1 MDPKKFFGSFKGKL
15 SRSGRSDFSTSR
27 NNPFRSETSTSR
39 SSATQDPFFDAPP
52 AYTPTAGPTEN
63 HQRPAS
69 RSPKSRSI
77 FGSSE
82 DKYAFLS
89 TFDTIFVIDDSSSM
103 RYPSRSSIHSS
114 KSRWVE
120 VQNALDAVLP
130 ICTSH
135 DPDGIDIYFLN
146 HKSKDEGSEFR
157 AAGGYHNIYSHEQVQ
172 VAFEDAKPQG
182 ATPTGTCLN
191 RILRPYL
198 KNLKANKDNM
208 EDVKPINIIVIT
220 DGMPT
225 DNLEEIVIYY
235 AEMLDRLM
243 APPHQVGI
251 QFFQVGDNPEATQ
264 SLDHLDN
271 EISKKGN
278 VRDMVDTV
286 SWKSVKSGKKQGL
299 SADSILKVV
308 LGAVM
313 RKLDDTNL
321 R

>member
-1 MDPKKFFGSFKGKL
+1 MDPKKFFGNFRKKI
-15 SRSGRSDFSTSR
+15 SRSGRSDLSTAKNS
-27 NNPFRSETSTSR
+27 PFVPEASTSR
-39 SSATQDPFFDAPP
+39 SPATQDPFPDAPP

-63 HQRPAS
+63 PQHPDS
-69 RSPKSRSI
+69 RSLKSRFI
-77 FGSSE
+77 FGPSE

-89 TFDTIFVIDDSSSM
+89 SFDTIFVIDDSSSM

-114 KSRWVE
+114 KTRWVE

-172 VAFEDAKPQG
+172 VSFEEANPQG

-198 KNLKANKDNM
+198 KNLKANKNSM
-208 EDVKPINIIVIT
+208 EDVKPVNIIVIT

-225 DNLEEIVIYY
+225 DNLEEIVIHY
-235 AEMLDRLM
+235 AKMLDELM

-251 QFFQVGDNPEATQ
+251 QFFQVGDNSEATR

-271 EISKKGN
+271 EISKKSN

-286 SWKSVKSGKKQGL
+286 AWKSVKSGKEQSL

-313 RKLDDTNL
+313 RKLDEKPVK
-321 R
+321 